1 MSMKNLSTLLSCGV
15 LLLASPLV
23 SAGAVIVAADSSQA
37 QMEKAAVQAVF
48 LGQEQRVGGAPV
60 VVVFQK
66 TGAARTKFDGDVLGK
81 PGAQLTSHWS
91 RLIFT
96 GRAKKPEEAN
106 SDADVVAK
114 VASTPGAIGYV
125 DTVPAGASVKVVFEF

>member
-1 MSMKNLSTLLSCGV
+1 MALS
-15 LLLASPLV
+15 LV
-23 SAGAVIVAADSSQA
+23 AGAKAEAGAVIVGADSSQA
-37 QMEKAAVQAVF
+37 AMDKSAVQAVF

-66 TGAARTKFDGDVLGK
+66 AGAARTKFDGDVLGK

-125 DTVPAGASVKVVFEF
+125 DSVPAGANAKVIFDF